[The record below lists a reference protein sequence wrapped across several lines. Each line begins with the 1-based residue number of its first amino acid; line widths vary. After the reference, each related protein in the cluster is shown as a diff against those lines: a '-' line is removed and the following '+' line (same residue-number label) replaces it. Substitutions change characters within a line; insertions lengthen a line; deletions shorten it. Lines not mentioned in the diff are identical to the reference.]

1 MLNKEDKKML
11 NNKKI
16 LIATGGTGGHINPAL
31 AVAGYIRENYPQAK
45 ILFVGTAVKME
56 AQLVPAAGYDFRT
69 IDIQGFSRDLTPS
82 GIKQNIGTV
91 IKLLKS
97 SSQAKKI
104 IKDFAPDV
112 VLGFGGYV
120 GGPVLRTACKMGIPT
135 AIHEQN
141 AFPGVTNKA
150 LAKTVDA
157 VMLTS
162 PEAEKYIQPKNP
174 CIVTGLPVRGELI
187 SADRE
192 FSRVELG
199 VDERP
204 VILSMGGS
212 LGAKVINTAVT
223 QLIEE
228 RYERKNCYFLHATGK
243 AGVGMFD
250 VIEKEKGISLQ
261 ENKHIMLREYIND
274 MHRCMAAADIV
285 ICRAGA
291 SSLSEI
297 QALGK
302 PSILVPYPYAA
313 ENHQYHNAMAL
324 VKNDAAIL
332 IEEKDF
338 TGERL
343 IKEIDALLADKQ
355 RLEALGS
362 NAKKMAIYDATERIV
377 DCICKIIK

>member
-1 MLNKEDKKML
+1 ML

-16 LIATGGTGGHINPAL
+16 LFATGGTGGHINPAL
-31 AVAGYIRENYPQAK
+31 AVAGYIREKYPEAK

-56 AQLVPAAGYDFRT
+56 AQLVPAAGYDFKT
-69 IDIQGFSRDLTPS
+69 IDIQGFSRELNFN
-82 GIKQNIGTV
+82 GIKQNVGTV

-104 IKDFAPDV
+104 IKEFSPDV

-120 GGPVLRTACKMGIPT
+120 GGPVLRTACKLGIPT

-150 LAKTVDA
+150 LAKIVDR
-157 VMLTS
+157 VMLTAA
-162 PEAEKYIQPKNP
+162 EAEKYMTPKNP
-174 CIVTGLPVRGELI
+174 CVVTGLPVRGELI

-192 FSRVELG
+192 FSRAELG
-199 VDERP
+199 VDDRP

-212 LGAKVINTAVT
+212 LGARVINEAVT
-223 QLIEE
+223 ELIEK
-228 RYERKNCYFLHATGK
+228 RYGRKDCYFLHATGK

-250 VIEKEKGISLQ
+250 VIRNEKNINLE
-261 ENKHIMLREYIND
+261 ENKHIILREYIDD
-274 MHRCMAAADIV
+274 MHRCMAAADLV

-297 QALGK
+297 QAMGK

-313 ENHQYHNAMAL
+313 ENHQYYNAMEL

-343 IKEIDALLADKQ
+343 INEVDSLLADRT
-355 RLEALGS
+355 RLTAIGE

-377 DCICKIIK
+377 NCVCEIVK

>member
-1 MLNKEDKKML
+1 ML

-31 AVAGYIRENYPQAK
+31 AVAGYIRENYPKAQ

-56 AQLVPAAGYDFRT
+56 AQLVPAAGYDFKT

-91 IKLLKS
+91 IKLVKS

-104 IKDFAPDV
+104 IKDFGPDV

-120 GGPVLRTACKMGIPT
+120 GGPVLRTACKLGIPT

-150 LAKTVDA
+150 LAKLVDK
-157 VMLTS
+157 VMLTA
-162 PEAEKYIQPKNP
+162 PEAEKYMQPKNP
-174 CIVTGLPVRGELI
+174 CVVTGLPVRGELI
-187 SADRE
+187 NADRE
-192 FSRVELG
+192 FSRAELG

-212 LGAKVINTAVT
+212 LGARVINNAVT

-228 RYERKNCYFLHATGK
+228 RYERKDCYFLHATGK

-250 VIEKEKGISLQ
+250 VIEKEKNINLA

-274 MHRCMAAADIV
+274 MHRCMAAADLV

-297 QALGK
+297 QAMGK

-313 ENHQYHNAMAL
+313 ENHQYYNAMEL
-324 VKNDAAIL
+324 VKNNAAIL

-343 IKEIDALLADKQ
+343 IKEIDSLLADRS
-355 RLEALGS
+355 RLEELGA

-377 DCICKIIK
+377 SCICEIVK

>member
-1 MLNKEDKKML
+1 ML

-31 AVAGYIRENYPQAK
+31 AVAGYIRDKYPKAK

-56 AQLVPAAGYDFRT
+56 AQLVPAAGYDFTT

-82 GIKQNIGTV
+82 GIKQNIGTAV
-91 IKLLKS
+91 KLLKS

-104 IKDFAPDV
+104 IRGFSPDI

-150 LAKTVDA
+150 LAKIVDT
-157 VMLTS
+157 VMLTA
-162 PEAEKYIQPKNP
+162 PEAEKYMKPKNP
-174 CIVTGLPVRGELI
+174 CIVTGLPIRGEII
-187 SADRE
+187 SANRE
-192 FSRVELG
+192 FSRAELG
-199 VDERP
+199 VDDRP

-212 LGAKVINTAVT
+212 LGARVINTAVT

-250 VIEKEKGISLQ
+250 VVEKEKGINLA

-274 MHRCMAAADIV
+274 MHRCLAAADLV

-297 QALGK
+297 QAMGK

-313 ENHQYHNAMAL
+313 ENHQYYNAMEL

-343 IKEIDALLADKQ
+343 IKEIDALLADRQ
-355 RLEALGS
+355 RLETLGA

-377 DCICKIIK
+377 DCICKIVK

>member
-1 MLNKEDKKML
+1 ML

-31 AVAGYIRENYPQAK
+31 AVAGYIRENYPKAQ

-56 AQLVPAAGYDFRT
+56 AQLVPAAGYDFKT

-91 IKLLKS
+91 IKLVKS

-104 IKDFAPDV
+104 IKEFGPDV

-120 GGPVLRTACKMGIPT
+120 GGPVLRTACKLGIPT

-150 LAKTVDA
+150 LAKLVDK
-157 VMLTS
+157 VMLTA
-162 PEAEKYIQPKNP
+162 PEAEKYMQPKNP
-174 CIVTGLPVRGELI
+174 CVVTGLPVRGELI
-187 SADRE
+187 NADRE
-192 FSRVELG
+192 FSRAELG

-212 LGAKVINTAVT
+212 LGARVINNAVT

-228 RYERKNCYFLHATGK
+228 RYERKDCYFLHATGK

-250 VIEKEKGISLQ
+250 VIEKEKNINLE

-274 MHRCMAAADIV
+274 MHRCMAAADLV

-297 QALGK
+297 QAMGK

-313 ENHQYHNAMAL
+313 ENHQYYNAMEL
-324 VKNDAAIL
+324 VKNNAAIL

-343 IKEIDALLADKQ
+343 IKEIDSLLADRS
-355 RLEALGS
+355 RLEELGA

-377 DCICKIIK
+377 SCICEIVK